1 MSDAPRKIAVVTG
14 ASSGIGAATARR
26 LAADGY
32 QVVLAARRLDRLQD
46 LAAEIDGVAVQCDI
60 TDQADVDALAA
71 QFPTIHMLVN
81 NAGGAHGKTTVM
93 ESDEGQ
99 WRTMWET
106 NVLGTMR
113 VCRALV
119 PALIASGDGLIVT
132 ITSVAA
138 FETYEGGSGYT
149 SAKHAESA
157 LAMTLRKE
165 LLGEP
170 VRLTEIQP
178 GLVETEFSLVRF
190 GGDQA
195 AADAVYQGMT
205 PLQADDIAR
214 TISFVAAQP
223 SHVNLDT
230 ILIRARDQY
239 ANDHVLR
246 RR

>member
-1 MSDAPRKIAVVTG
+1 M
-14 ASSGIGAATARR
+14 
-26 LAADGY
+26 
-32 QVVLAARRLDRLQD
+32 
-46 LAAEIDGVAVQCDI
+46 
-60 TDQADVDALAA
+60 
-71 QFPTIHMLVN
+71 
-81 NAGGAHGKTTVM
+81 
-93 ESDEGQ
+93 
-99 WRTMWET
+99 
-106 NVLGTMR
+106 
-113 VCRALV
+113 
-119 PALIASGDGLIVT
+119 
-132 ITSVAA
+132 AA

-190 GGDQA
+190 GGDKA

-223 SHVNLDT
+223 AHVNLDT

-239 ANDHVLR
+239 DNDHVLR
-246 RR
+246 R

>member
-1 MSDAPRKIAVVTG
+1 MSDEAHKIAVVTG
-14 ASSGIGAATARR
+14 ASSGIGAATARH

-32 QVVLAARRLDRLQD
+32 RVVLAARRLDRLES
-46 LAAEIDGVAVQCDI
+46 LAAEIDGVAVKCDI
-60 TDQADVDALAA
+60 TQQADVDKLAA
-71 QFPTIHMLVN
+71 QFPVIDVLVN
-81 NAGGAHGKTTVM
+81 NAGGAHGKTTVL
-93 ESDEGQ
+93 ESDEAQ

-119 PALIASGDGLIVT
+119 PALIASGNGLIVT

-157 LAMTLRKE
+157 LAVTLRKE

-190 GGDQA
+190 GGDKA

-205 PLQADDIAR
+205 PLQAEDIAR
-214 TISFVAAQP
+214 TISFVVAQP
-223 SHVNLDT
+223 PHMNVDT

-239 ANDHVLR
+239 DNDHVLR
-246 RR
+246 RS